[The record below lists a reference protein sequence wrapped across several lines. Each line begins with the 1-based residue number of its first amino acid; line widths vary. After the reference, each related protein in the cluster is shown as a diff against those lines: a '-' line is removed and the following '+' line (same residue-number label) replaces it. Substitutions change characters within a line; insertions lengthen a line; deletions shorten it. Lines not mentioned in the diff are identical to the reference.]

1 MAVTTINLSDP
12 VSTLVT
18 KTNTISTGLGDVST
32 LVTGDAN
39 VVAAINTV
47 RSIVNRFDESAEI
60 IALAR
65 EGTGIQSPLNID
77 GTDSHTGFFLTYD
90 SASGTI
96 AFNSNYNFSAGAGLD
111 YDSAGTYNIS
121 SLGVTTAMIA
131 DLNVTNDKIANSTI
145 TSSKFNSVVSLEIQ
159 DSTGAV
165 VKTLFS
171 PGS

>member
-1 MAVTTINLSDP
+1 MAVTTINLTDP

-18 KTNTISTGLGDVST
+18 KTNTISGDLGDVST
-32 LVTGDAN
+32 LVTGDSN

-65 EGTGIQSPLNID
+65 EGTGIQSPLNINAA
-77 GTDSHTGFFLTYD
+77 DSHTGFFLTYD
-90 SASGTI
+90 SAAGTI
-96 AFNSNYNFSAGAGLD
+96 ALNSTYNFSAGSGLD

-131 DLNVTNDKIANSTI
+131 DLNVTNGKVADNTL
-145 TSSKFNSVVSLEIQ
+145 TSSKFNSVVSLQIL
-159 DSTGAV
+159 DSTGAI
-165 VKTLFS
+165 VKTLYS

>member
-18 KTNTISTGLGDVST
+18 KTNTISTDLGDVST

-39 VVAAINTV
+39 VVAAINNV
-47 RSIVNRFDESAEI
+47 RNIVNRFDESAEI
-60 IALAR
+60 VAIAR
-65 EGTGIQSPLNID
+65 GGIVID
-77 GTDSHTGFFLTYD
+77 ETDSHTGFFLTYD

-96 AFNSNYNFSAGAGLD
+96 AFNSNYNFRAGAGLD

-131 DLNVTNDKIANSTI
+131 DLNVTNAKIANSTI
-145 TSSKFNSVVSLEIQ
+145 TSSKFNSVVSFEIQ

-165 VKTLFS
+165 VKTIFS

>member
-18 KTNTISTGLGDVST
+18 KTNTISTDLGDVST

-39 VVAAINTV
+39 VVAAINNV
-47 RSIVNRFDESAEI
+47 RNIVSRFDDSAEI

-65 EGTGIQSPLNID
+65 EGTGIQSQLNID
-77 GTDSHTGFFLTYD
+77 AADSHTGFSLSYD

-96 AFNSNYNFSAGAGLD
+96 SFNSKYPFSAGSGLD
-111 YDSAGTYNIS
+111 YDSSGKYNIS
-121 SLGVTTAMIA
+121 LLGVTNGMM
-131 DLNVTNDKIANSTI
+131 ANNTL
-145 TSSKFNSVVSLEIQ
+145 TSSKFNSAVSLQIL
-159 DSTGAV
+159 DSDGTV
-165 VKTLFS
+165 LKTLFS

>member
-18 KTNTISTGLGDVST
+18 KTNTISGDLGDVST

-60 IALAR
+60 IAIAR
-65 EGTGIQSPLNID
+65 GGIVVD
-77 GTDSHTGFFLTYD
+77 ATDSHTGFFLSYD

-96 AFNSNYNFSAGAGLD
+96 AFNSTYNFSAGAGLD
-111 YDSAGTYNIS
+111 YDSVGTYNIS
-121 SLGVTTAMIA
+121 LLGVTNAMM
-131 DLNVTNDKIANSTI
+131 ANNTL
-145 TSSKFNSVVSLEIQ
+145 TSSKFNSVVSLQIL
-159 DSTGAV
+159 DSDGTV
-165 VKTLFS
+165 LKTLYS